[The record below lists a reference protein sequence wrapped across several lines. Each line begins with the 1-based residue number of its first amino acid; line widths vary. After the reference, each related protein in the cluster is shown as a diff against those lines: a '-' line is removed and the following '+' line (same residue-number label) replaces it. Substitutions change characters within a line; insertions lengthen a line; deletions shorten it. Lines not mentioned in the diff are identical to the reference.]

1 MDLIFKEQL
10 PKAIEYN
17 YLRQKVGWG
26 EYGIEV
32 IEKALPNSLYSV
44 CVFDDD
50 QIIGMGRVIG
60 DHGLCFYIQDI
71 IVLPDYQ
78 GKSIG
83 KNIMIRVMQYIE
95 LNSSNNSII
104 GLMSAFGKEE
114 FYEKFGFTKRPNEK
128 LGCGMTLFVK
138 KIRARSKDAI

>member
-1 MDLIFKEQL
+1 MMMYLTFKKQI
-10 PKAIEYN
+10 PTAIEYN
-17 YLRQKVGWG
+17 YLRQQVGWG
-26 EYGIEV
+26 EYEINV
-32 IEKALPNSLYSV
+32 IEKALPNSLFSV
-44 CVFDDD
+44 CVYADN

-60 DHGLCFYIQDI
+60 DYGLCFYIQDI

-83 KNIMIRVMQYIE
+83 QNIMTHVMYYIE

-114 FYEKFGFTKRPNEK
+114 FYEKFGFTKRPNEI

-138 KIRARSKDAI
+138 KDKKEG